1 MITRNSCVS
10 IIVPV
15 YNAEPFL
22 SPGIDSILAQSFT
35 DFELLLIDDGSTDGS
50 GAICEAYAAKDS
62 RVRVFHK
69 KNGGVSSARNLGLDE
84 ATGEFVFFAD
94 ADDLIPPAA
103 LSALMACMDDATDM
117 TLGGFSKFG
126 DGDREEQEETIGQSM
141 VLNQNDCLDLF
152 LPRPEDFEGKE
163 WQRYMVNRLY
173 RLSAIRHHQ
182 LRFRTDIFYK
192 EDGLFLVQYIC
203 RCVRRAVM
211 IPDIVYRYRQV
222 SESAMGRL
230 NTAYNRRLM
239 TNLDAHVAICRELK
253 HHRVGQDLL
262 EREYNH
268 LFHTYRWMKSIMCKS
283 SAYTLANRCRMYGK
297 ILKACG
303 PHAFFVHVFAPGRVR
318 LHAGTS
324 AA

>member
-1 MITRNSCVS
+1 MSPQIS

-15 YNAEPFL
+15 YN
-22 SPGIDSILAQSFT
+22 PGLYLAPCIDSILNQSFT

-50 GAICEAYAAKDS
+50 GAICDAYAEKDN
-62 RVRVFHK
+62 RVRVLHK

-84 ATGEFVFFAD
+84 AVGEFVFFAD

-103 LSALMACMDDATDM
+103 LSVLMACMDDMTDM
-117 TLGGFSKFG
+117 ALGGYCKFENDSG
-126 DGDREEQEETIGQSM
+126 EEHVVVAQSPAVLDRDG
-141 VLNQNDCLDLF
+141 CLDQF
-152 LPRPEDFEGKE
+152 LPRPEYFQVRD
-163 WQRYMVNRLY
+163 WQRNLWNRLY

-182 LRFRTDIFYK
+182 IRFREDIICK

-203 RCVRRAVM
+203 RCVRRAIEV
-211 IPDIVYRYRQV
+211 PDIVYRYRQFPT
-222 SESAMGRL
+222 SAMGQMQA
-230 NTAYNRRLM
+230 AYNRLLLS
-239 TNLDAHVAICRELK
+239 NLDAHVAICKELK
-253 HHRVGQDLL
+253 RHRVRQDLL

-268 LFHTYRWMKSIMCKS
+268 IFHAYRWIKSIMCKS

-303 PHAFFVHVFAPGRVR
+303 PHAFFMHVFAPGRVR

>member
-1 MITRNSCVS
+1 MRKISV
-10 IIVPV
+10 IVPV
-15 YNAEPFL
+15 YNAEHYL
-22 SPGIDSILAQSFT
+22 SHCIDGILAQSFT

-50 GAICEAYAAKDS
+50 SAICDAYAEADS

-84 ATGEFVFFAD
+84 ATGKFVFFAD
-94 ADDLIPPAA
+94 ADDLIPLTA
-103 LSALMACMDDATDM
+103 LSALMACMDDTTDM
-117 TLGGFSKFG
+117 AIGSFSTFG
-126 DGDREEQEETIGQSM
+126 ESGEEERTVTVERRMELDRNGS
-141 VLNQNDCLDLF
+141 LDLF
-152 LPRPEDFEGKE
+152 LPHPDDFEGE
-163 WQRYMVNRLY
+163 DWQRYLWNRLY
-173 RLSAIRHHQ
+173 RLSAIRRHH
-182 LRFRTDIFYK
+182 LRFRTDLFYK

-222 SESAMGRL
+222 PESTMGRL
-230 NTAYNRRLM
+230 NTAYNRRLL
-239 TNLDAHVAICRELK
+239 TNLDAHVAICKELK

-268 LFHTYRWMKSIMCKS
+268 LFHTYRWIKSIMCKS
-283 SAYTLANRCRMYGK
+283 AVYTFANRCRMYGK

-303 PHAFFVHVFAPGRVR
+303 PRAFFAHVFAPGRAR

>member
-1 MITRNSCVS
+1 MPHQVS

-15 YNAEPFL
+15 YNAVHYLPHC
-22 SPGIDSILAQSFT
+22 IDSILAQSFT
-35 DFELLLIDDGSTDGS
+35 DFELLLIDDGSKDGS
-50 GAICEAYAAKDS
+50 DAVCDAYATKDN
-62 RVRVFHK
+62 RVRVLHK

-84 ATGEFVFFAD
+84 AVGEYVFFAD
-94 ADDLIPPAA
+94 ADDLIPPTA

-117 TLGGFSKFG
+117 AIGGFSTFG
-126 DGDREEQEETIGQSM
+126 EGEEERTVTIERRKELDRNGSLDG
-141 VLNQNDCLDLF
+141 F
-152 LPRPEDFEGKE
+152 LPRPEDFEGKN
-163 WQRYMVNRLY
+163 WQRYLWNRLY
-173 RLSAIRHHQ
+173 RLSAIRRHH
-182 LRFRTDIFYK
+182 LRFRTDLFYK

-253 HHRVGQDLL
+253 HHRVGQNLQ

-268 LFHTYRWMKSIMCKS
+268 LFHTYRWIKSIMCKS

-303 PHAFFVHVFAPGRVR
+303 PHAFFMHVFAPGRVR

-324 AA
+324 AV